1 MTVGEEQFYR
11 DFLWTPRRRRS
22 LEKCAHPA
30 VRVRQGRRADRSGE
44 KVPDVGCRSACFA
57 RYVEDAVS
65 VGLEQNVTAMSID
78 VWSKT
83 VAQHAMAR
91 VGA

>member
-1 MTVGEEQFYR
+1 
-11 DFLWTPRRRRS
+11 
-22 LEKCAHPA
+22 
-30 VRVRQGRRADRSGE
+30 
-44 KVPDVGCRSACFA
+44 VPDVGCRSACFA